1 MSNDNWVSKTAQ
13 SYVASAG
20 SMAGNVVD
28 SAGKTVEGAGRGVGQ
43 RYHSP
48 FPPFLP
54 TCPLPP
60 FPSLPKPPTPPK
72 HAPTHALIVLLLCNS
87 ITNAATGAGGT
98 VSDYGNGVKDWT
110 KADGSRA
117 QTAKNP
123 VGTSGSGSVTKGAA
137 AGAGKGNAA
146 GKGGAQNPLGL
157 NK

>member
-20 SMAGNVVD
+20 SMAGNLVD

-43 RYHSP
+43 RYLSP
-48 FPPFLP
+48 FYPSLP
-54 TCPLPP
+54 TLSPHLPP
-60 FPSLPKPPTPPK
+60 FPPPK
-72 HAPTHALIVLLLCNS
+72 HAPTHALIFLLLCNS

-98 VSDYGNGVKDWT
+98 VSDYGNGVKDWS

-123 VGTSGSGSVTKGAA
+123 VGTSGSGGGTKEAA
-137 AGAGKGNAA
+137 AGAGKGKAA

-157 NK
+157 KK